1 MLAALLT
8 SLAAAAQSCADVGS
22 PELPG
27 TPEGCPAIAQ
37 VPDVCEQGLMAAACP
52 LSCGRCPPPLPPAPP
67 GGYSPPPTVEELFR
81 SSAAAV
87 LSHPLGDLSVFESSR
102 LELDPRP
109 LRNFELLGLG
119 VLLAVIALRLLWRLK
134 QCLRWMT
141 RRGGDGPLLA
151 PGATRS
157 DDAAQVAG
165 GPPFVRRQVS
175 VGPAARLTRCTVGT
189 RHGLGPPEHAASPL
203 PSLSSIAPLPRRD
216 THRRLSFFVHA
227 GHLTTSQL
235 RTLLGRVGIDAK
247 DTVEDRDGL
256 LALLT
261 ARGVTHVNADGSPLV
276 SATRHV

>member
-27 TPEGCPAIAQ
+27 TPGNCPAIAQ

-109 LRNFELLGLG
+109 LRNFELLGGPIGRSSFCNAHTQKRVG
-119 VLLAVIALRLLWRLK
+119 VP
-134 QCLRWMT
+134 
-141 RRGGDGPLLA
+141 GPLA
-151 PGATRS
+151 W
-157 DDAAQVAG
+157 
-165 GPPFVRRQVS
+165 
-175 VGPAARLTRCTVGT
+175 
-189 RHGLGPPEHAASPL
+189 
-203 PSLSSIAPLPRRD
+203 
-216 THRRLSFFVHA
+216 
-227 GHLTTSQL
+227 L
-235 RTLLGRVGIDAK
+235 RI
-247 DTVEDRDGL
+247 
-256 LALLT
+256 
-261 ARGVTHVNADGSPLV
+261 RG
-276 SATRHV
+276 